1 MGERLIVTNGD
12 EAVAR
17 MREAGLEAEFLPW
30 RDVLHDGP
38 VPSGVSWEALSD
50 IRARHLAE
58 VTGLGFDRIRRGFAD
73 RDALM
78 RDQDRF
84 SRIELWFEHDLFDQL
99 QLIQVVAILCS
110 LDRTHEVTLVQ
121 ARDFLGPMSAAAIKA
136 LDGTARPLTA
146 EQFAAATTA
155 WDAFTAP
162 TLERL
167 AAVATADPSPLP
179 CLPAA
184 LRRLLAEL
192 PAVGSGLGLT
202 QERAL
207 SALAEKPHTVAALF
221 KMTQDQEEARF
232 LGDKWFFA
240 RLDGLAFCPTPLIN
254 GLPAR
259 ARDCADGPGQPNY
272 RAFATATI
280 ALTDAGRAAL
290 AGSFD
295 HAAENGI
302 DRWLGGTH
310 VTRDNRWRRDSARGV
325 VPQPH

>member
-1 MGERLIVTNGD
+1 MGEQLIVTNGD

-17 MREAGLEAEFLPW
+17 MREAGLDAAFLPW

-38 VPSGVSWEALSD
+38 VPSGGSWEALSD
-50 IRARHLAE
+50 TRARYLAE
-58 VTGLGFDRIRRGFAD
+58 VTGLGFDRISRGFAD

-84 SRIELWFEHDLFDQL
+84 SPIELWFEHDLFDQL
-99 QLIQVVAILCS
+99 QLIQVVAILSS
-110 LDRTHEVTLVQ
+110 LGRTREVALVQ
-121 ARDFLGPMSAAAIKA
+121 ARDYLGPMSAAAIKA
-136 LDGTARPLTA
+136 LDGTGRPLTA
-146 EQFAAATTA
+146 EQFSAANAV
-155 WDAFTAP
+155 WDAFTSSRP
-162 TLERL
+162 ERL
-167 AAVATADPSPLP
+167 AAIAGVDTSPLP

-202 QERAL
+202 EERAL
-207 SALAEKPHTVAALF
+207 SALAEKPRTVAALF

-232 LGDKWFFA
+232 LGDTGFFA
-240 RLDGLAFCPTPLIN
+240 RLDGLAFCPTPLID
-254 GLPAR
+254 GLPSR

-295 HAAENGI
+295 HAAANGI

-310 VTRDNRWRRDSARGV
+310 VTRDNLWRRDAAGGV
-325 VPQPH
+325 VPPPH